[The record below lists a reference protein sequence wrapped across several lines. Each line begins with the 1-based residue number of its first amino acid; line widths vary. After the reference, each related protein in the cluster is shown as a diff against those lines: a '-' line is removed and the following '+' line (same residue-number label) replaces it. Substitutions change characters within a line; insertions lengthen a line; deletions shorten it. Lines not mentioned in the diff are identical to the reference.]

1 MKRLIYIL
9 AAIVIVAVIVLCIGV
24 NEIGDKEPVAEAVA
38 TNGSEEKENF
48 IESHV
53 AENTSTQGNT
63 TKETTTKETTTKE
76 DVTQED
82 TTPEDTSSE
91 EPTSREESTTKPNEN
106 NNDGTDYIY
115 YQVRD
120 DENNAVAFGDI
131 EASEEQLKSIDE
143 LIKSYGKPV
152 SFKAVSVDGSGG
164 VSFNSQQTYF
174 AASSIKAP
182 YLLYC
187 YKQMDNGDGTLTETM
202 TYNSSYYKDG
212 SGDMKNSAN
221 GTVYELSE
229 IMRRVMWNS
238 DNVGYNMCVSRW
250 GRTGYNT
257 FLESIGLSNL
267 KLSSGSIWVYDVRA
281 EDLVIAWKNIYD
293 YFNSGAQHAEIF
305 YDNCINVKWN
315 VLGEG
320 LPGLTI
326 AQKYGIGYDVFC
338 DTAIVYGKNQ
348 TYLLAI
354 FTDSEANS
362 KDKAFM
368 NDLAKLINNI
378 IDK

>member
-1 MKRLIYIL
+1 M
-9 AAIVIVAVIVLCIGV
+9 
-24 NEIGDKEPVAEAVA
+24 
-38 TNGSEEKENF
+38 
-48 IESHV
+48 
-53 AENTSTQGNT
+53 
-63 TKETTTKETTTKE
+63 
-76 DVTQED
+76 
-82 TTPEDTSSE
+82 
-91 EPTSREESTTKPNEN
+91 
-106 NNDGTDYIY
+106 
-115 YQVRD
+115 RD

-131 EASEEQLKSIDE
+131 AASEEQLKSIDE

-202 TYNSSYYKDG
+202 VYDSSYYKDG

-229 IMRRVMWNS
+229 IMRRVM
-238 DNVGYNMCVSRW
+238 
-250 GRTGYNT
+250 
-257 FLESIGLSNL
+257 
-267 KLSSGSIWVYDVRA
+267 
-281 EDLVIAWKNIYD
+281 
-293 YFNSGAQHAEIF
+293 
-305 YDNCINVKWN
+305 WN